1 MNFLQEFFEQ
11 NSGVLSEQLKAEG
24 YTEEQVGKILPE
36 AESAILKAFQHKELE
51 KIIAAMGLGKPEML
65 LDAVNVNAIA
75 ENVDMS
81 AYQVKTG
88 FEVIAP
94 VMAEAFSNNNGGVV
108 SAAASIA
115 WGDFLNFSK
124 NSV

>member
-1 MNFLQEFFEQ
+1 MSFLQEFFEQ
-11 NSGVLSEQLKAEG
+11 NSSVLSERLKAEG
-24 YTEEQVGKILPE
+24 FTEEQAGEFLPE
-36 AESAILKAFQHKELE
+36 ASSAILKAFQHKELE
-51 KIIAAMGLGKPEML
+51 KIIAAMGLNKPEAL
-65 LDAVNVNAIA
+65 LEAVNVNAIA
-75 ENVDMS
+75 ENIGMS
-81 AYQVKTG
+81 AYQVSTG

-124 NSV
+124 